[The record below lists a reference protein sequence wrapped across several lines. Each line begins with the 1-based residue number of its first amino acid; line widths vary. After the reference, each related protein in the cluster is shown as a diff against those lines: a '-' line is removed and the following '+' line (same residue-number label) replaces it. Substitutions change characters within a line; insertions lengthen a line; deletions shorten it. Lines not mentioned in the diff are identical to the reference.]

1 MSAPPG
7 LDIGCLLSGFV
18 LAAVFHHTEQRSP
31 AVSRLVVAIGELW
44 TSYAATMAARHVAP
58 AVLSATATDAV
69 GFAGCE
75 VRVRGDLTHCTTPC
89 SLAARY
95 PCSCCGVQV
104 ARTALGFAGV
114 RGLPIKE
121 ADLKE
126 KAEALAVTIA
136 HGCIVRRHAGLATL
150 TSLLETLS

>member
-1 MSAPPG
+1 MAEWATASVKIIDPEFAVYAPPG

-31 AVSRLVVAIGELW
+31 AVSRLVAAIGELW

-75 VRVRGDLTHCTTPC
+75 
-89 SLAARY
+89 
-95 PCSCCGVQV
+95 V